1 MENLHEILELA
12 SFIVTIVALPFG
24 ITVFIMEQRRERAN
38 EEEEIY
44 LQLSDDYTRFME
56 LVLQNADLRLR
67 STDIAPPLSPDQEER
82 RLVLFSIL
90 VSLFERAYVL
100 VHEEN
105 MNRKQQRMWLSWED
119 FMREWCMRED
129 FREAL
134 PHLLHGEDPDFAA
147 AITLIAAEQAQQ
159 HKPIIIA

>member
-1 MENLHEILELA
+1 MENLHEFLEMA
-12 SFIVTIVALPFG
+12 SFIVTVVGLPFG
-24 ITVFIMEQRRERAN
+24 IGVFILEQRRERAN

-67 STDIAPPLSPDQEER
+67 STDVAPPLSPDQEER
-82 RLVLFSIL
+82 RIVLFSIL

-105 MNRKQQRMWLSWED
+105 MNRKQLRMWLSWED
-119 FMREWCMRED
+119 FMREWCARED
-129 FREAL
+129 FRNAL
-134 PHLLHGEDPDFAA
+134 PQLLHGEDPDFAA
-147 AITLIAAEQAQQ
+147 AITQIAAEEAAEKRLSAQF
-159 HKPIIIA
+159 